1 MLTEITEDIK
11 VAAGFIRRGGV
22 VAFPTETV
30 YGLGANAFDAEAVA
44 KIFAAKGR
52 PADNPLIVHVN
63 SEEGRG
69 ASGEFAG
76 LAEGLNA
83 DAEKLIAEFFPGPLT
98 LVLKRAKG
106 VPDIVTAGLETVG
119 IRMPRLKLA
128 QMFLR
133 ECGVPVAAPSANIS
147 GRPSPTTW
155 QAVRDDLD
163 GRIDC
168 ILKGKITE
176 IGLESTVV
184 DCTGKFPVVLRHGA
198 VTLEMLRS
206 IIPETSDAADIRTE
220 KPRSPGQKHKHYS
233 PKALVKL
240 VDIFDGSEPLE
251 NSAFIGV
258 SEPAGNFELK
268 KIAADVNEYAA
279 ALFEFFRECDRRN
292 IAIIYCESVTE
303 EGIGVALMD
312 RIKRAA
318 TGVASIPACEPW

>member
-1 MLTEITEDIK
+1 METVITEDIK
-11 VAAGFIRRGGV
+11 VAAAFIRKGGV

-30 YGLGANAFDAEAVA
+30 YGLGANAFDAAAVA

-52 PADNPLIVHVN
+52 PADNPLIVHVTN
-63 SEEGRG
+63 REKGKGAREEV
-69 ASGEFAG
+69 AV
-76 LAEGLNA
+76 LADGLNA
-83 DAEKLIAEFFPGPLT
+83 NAEKLIAEFFPGPLT

-119 IRMPRLKLA
+119 IRMPRLELA

-155 QAVRDDLD
+155 QTVRDDLG

-168 ILKGKITE
+168 ILKGNVTE

-184 DCTGKFPVVLRHGA
+184 DCTGEIPLVLRHGA

-206 IIPETSDAADIRTE
+206 VIPETADAADIQTE

-233 PKALVKL
+233 PKALVK
-240 VDIFDGSEPLE
+240 VVETSGEFEPLE
-251 NSAFIGV
+251 NAAFIGL
-258 SEPAGNFELK
+258 SGPTGNFELK

-292 IAIIYCESVTE
+292 IAVIYCESVAE
-303 EGIGVALMD
+303 KGIGKAVMD
-312 RIKRAA
+312 RIRRA
-318 TGVASIPACEPW
+318 GS

>member
-1 MLTEITEDIK
+1 M
-11 VAAGFIRRGGV
+11 R
-22 VAFPTETV
+22 
-30 YGLGANAFDAEAVA
+30 NAELSEGDGST
-44 KIFAAKGR
+44 KI
-52 PADNPLIVHVN
+52 H
-63 SEEGRG
+63 EENTKKKL
-69 ASGEFAG
+69 SG

-83 DAEKLIAEFFPGPLT
+83 NAEKLIAEFFPGPLT

-240 VDIFDGSEPLE
+240 VDVFDGSEPLE

-292 IAIIYCESVTE
+292 IAIIYCESVPE